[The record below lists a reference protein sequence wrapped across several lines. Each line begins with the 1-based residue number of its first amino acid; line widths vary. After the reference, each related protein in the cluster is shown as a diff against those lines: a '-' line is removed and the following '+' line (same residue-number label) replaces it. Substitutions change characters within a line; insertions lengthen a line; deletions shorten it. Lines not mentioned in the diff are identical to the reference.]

1 MRDDKENVA
10 ASNTPSGVGRPAFES
25 CMRTEQDRILQGS
38 QFHSSPTL
46 VRLLKWLVAE
56 TLAGRGDLI
65 KSYTIAVEGL
75 GRPEEFDSQADSYPR
90 VQIVRLR
97 KALQI
102 HYAQQAPAQ
111 ELCLYLQPGSYRIRL
126 GRLENAYPQLYRPLA
141 REMRPVH
148 APEEAVVSNP
158 PRASEGSSRLFSLQP
173 ARRQALWAAGALAG
187 VLLIT
192 MSLGNFARFSPEQK
206 TGVRRNHSPVV
217 VLAAVEGG
225 NTPQSEAIADDAYAV
240 LADGLSRSWVAR
252 IRLGPSGD
260 SSSSGASPANYRLET
275 QISESAEGDQLL
287 FARLNDA
294 SSSTIVWSTTQPMDS
309 SKSMMD
315 NIGPVI
321 AQLTGPYGA
330 IARNEAKLI
339 KGNYAPGYPCL
350 LHYLSF
356 LQSRD
361 PTLGSK
367 VSRCLQEPSPETR
380 LESVRL
386 AFRAF
391 YLMDSYKAAPNRATS
406 LERALKISRQ
416 AAELDPKEAYA
427 QFSVSR
433 TYFIKN
439 DCGSGRRYSQLA
451 VAANPYDPIIL
462 GILGNFNALCGYEEG
477 FDMLEKAY
485 QYRVGGESYARL
497 PLILATIRS
506 NNLDRL
512 LSLKDGA
519 ANRDGVGLAY
529 HYLCE
534 TLIAAALGDVAT
546 ARREWKQFV
555 AASPRPRNSP
565 DEMLRQVILADVI
578 RAKVITF
585 LITKGVIE
593 DS

>member
-1 MRDDKENVA
+1 MTDDKENAEASTRLNRVA
-10 ASNTPSGVGRPAFES
+10 RPAFES
-25 CMRTEQDRILQGS
+25 CMRIEQERILRDP

-46 VRLLKWLVAE
+46 VRLLKWLITE
-56 TLAGRGDLI
+56 TMAGRGDLI

-90 VQIVRLR
+90 VQIGRLR

-102 HYAQQAPAQ
+102 HYAQQGPAQ
-111 ELCLYLQPGSYRIRL
+111 EQCLYLQPGSYRIRL
-126 GRLENAYPQLYRPLA
+126 GRLEHAYPQLYRPLS
-141 REMRPVH
+141 REVRP
-148 APEEAVVSNP
+148 APALEETV
-158 PRASEGSSRLFSLQP
+158 ASGPLLTTDESSASLHFRP
-173 ARRQALWAAGALAG
+173 TGRQVLWAGIL
-187 VLLIT
+187 VCMLLIAI
-192 MSLGNFARFSPEQK
+192 SLRSLAPYGSKLPAI
-206 TGVRRNHSPVV
+206 GHRNHSPVV
-217 VLAAVEGG
+217 ILAAVEVG
-225 NTPQSEAIADDAYAV
+225 NTQQSGAIADDAYAV

-252 IRLGPSGD
+252 IRLGSSGD
-260 SSSSGASPANYRLET
+260 SFASGSSPANYRLET
-275 QISESAEGDQLL
+275 QISETSAGGQLL
-287 FARLNDA
+287 FARLNDI
-294 SSSTIVWSTTQPMDS
+294 SSSTIIWSTTQPMDS

-339 KGNYAPGYPCL
+339 KGKYSPGYPCL

-367 VSRCLQEPSPETR
+367 VSRCLQEPSPEAR

-391 YLMDSYKAAPNRATS
+391 YLMDSDKAAPNRATS
-406 LERALKISRQ
+406 LQRALKISRQ

-427 QFSVSR
+427 QFSLSR

-477 FDMLEKAY
+477 FDMLDKAY
-485 QYRVGGESYARL
+485 QYRIGGESYARL
-497 PLILATIRS
+497 SLILAAIRS
-506 NNLDRL
+506 DDLDRL
-512 LSLKDGA
+512 PSLKDGA

-546 ARREWKQFV
+546 ARREWKLFV

-565 DEMLRQVILADVI
+565 DNMLRQVILADII

-585 LITKGVIE
+585 LTAKGVI
-593 DS
+593 DAS

>member
-1 MRDDKENVA
+1 MTNDKENAA
-10 ASNTPSGVGRPAFES
+10 ASDIPRGVGRPAFES
-25 CMRTEQDRILQGS
+25 CMRTEQDRILKGS

-56 TLAGRGDLI
+56 TMAGRGDLI

-90 VQIVRLR
+90 VQIGRLR

-102 HYAQQAPAQ
+102 HYAQQGPAQ
-111 ELCLYLQPGSYRIRL
+111 EQCLYLQPGSYRIRL
-126 GRLENAYPQLYRPLA
+126 GRLEHAYPQLYRPLS
-141 REMRPVH
+141 REVRP
-148 APEEAVVSNP
+148 APALEETV
-158 PRASEGSSRLFSLQP
+158 ASGPLLSKDESSALLHFRP
-173 ARRQALWAAGALAG
+173 TGRHVLWAAGILVCMWLIVISLRSLAPYDSKLPTIG
-187 VLLIT
+187 H
-192 MSLGNFARFSPEQK
+192 RY
-206 TGVRRNHSPVV
+206 HSPVV
-217 VLAAVEGG
+217 ILAAVEGG
-225 NTPQSEAIADDAYAV
+225 NTQQSGAIADDAYAV

-260 SSSSGASPANYRLET
+260 SSSSGSSPANYRLET
-275 QISESAEGDQLL
+275 QISETSEGGQLL
-287 FARLNDA
+287 FARLNDI

-339 KGNYAPGYPCL
+339 KGNYPPGYPCL

-391 YLMDSYKAAPNRATS
+391 YLMDSDKAAPNRATS

-427 QFSVSR
+427 QFSLSR

-477 FDMLEKAY
+477 FDMLDKAY

-497 PLILATIRS
+497 SLILAAIRS
-506 NNLDRL
+506 NDLDRL
-512 LSLKDGA
+512 PSLKDGA

-529 HYLCE
+529 HFLCE

-546 ARREWKQFV
+546 ARREWKLFV

-565 DEMLRQVILADVI
+565 DDMLRQVILADVI

-585 LITKGVIE
+585 LTAKGVIE